1 MSTNSQSK
9 RDKFAGLNMPIDNKP
24 LPERSLGLKTQTPKG
39 TNTQDDKP
47 LRTEEQKNTRKQPNK
62 KGNVQ
67 ETIYITPDKK
77 RKIAVLTAL
86 LDKSKGEVLEEGI
99 DYILDKYKH
108 LLRNV

>member
-1 MSTNSQSK
+1 MSKVDKIQSLMAK
-9 RDKFAGLNMPIDNKP
+9 KQTQVDTGKEKVIGDMVGA
-24 LPERSLGLKTQTPKG
+24 QTPIH
-39 TNTQDDKP
+39 TSTQEDKS
-47 LRTEEQKNTRKQPNK
+47 TSVEEQKNTRKQPNK

>member
-1 MSTNSQSK
+1 VSKVDKIQSLMAK
-9 RDKFAGLNMPIDNKP
+9 KQTQVDTGKEKVIGDMV
-24 LPERSLGLKTQTPKG
+24 GTQTPLNI
-39 TNTQDDKP
+39 NTQDDKQASV
-47 LRTEEQKNTRKQPNK
+47 EEQKNTRKKPNK

-86 LDKSKGEVLEEGI
+86 LDKTKGEVLEEGI

-108 LLRNV
+108 LLINI